1 MLCYDYDYATLIYYV
16 TVTYIKIL
24 KIGGAAAHNDM
35 CASFFKI
42 FSKFQTCPI
51 GHVWNLELNFK

>member
-1 MLCYDYDYATLIYYV
+1 MTYVATLIYVVLLWLVSY
-16 TVTYIKIL
+16 KIL